1 MNIHTHVILGMLPN
15 TPGASDWMRL
25 LLRSRVPLVVE
36 HVPSDDTWNAA
47 SSAKMQLPNVA
58 ISVILPSL
66 WACVCVCVCVCV
78 TLPSPCLVHVHVYA
92 NVCVSVY
99 VCVCVC
105 MCVCVCVC
113 VCLRM
118 RVGMCVCVFRCA
130 CDVRVCACV
139 CVSVPRM
146 YIQICMIGR
155 LQWRQHT
162 ASHCITLT
170 KCTRLQHAAAQIA
183 WCSSGHA
190 HCNTL
195 QCVFAMI
202 CVQQP
207 ITH

>member
-1 MNIHTHVILGMLPN
+1 MTLG
-15 TPGASDWMRL
+15 TPRPAQRCNCQTLRLASYCH
-25 LLRSRVPLVVE
+25 PYE
-36 HVPSDDTWNAA
+36 H
-47 SSAKMQLPNVA
+47 
-58 ISVILPSL
+58 
-66 WACVCVCVCVCV
+66 VCVCVCVCV
-78 TLPSPCLVHVHVYA
+78 SHCCRHALFMCIHTHMLVW
-92 NVCVSVY
+92 
-99 VCVCVC
+99 VC

-155 LQWRQHT
+155 LQWRRHT

-207 ITH
+207 ITHSNILQHTATHCNSLQHTATYDATHCCNTL